1 MQVASNHGGVAE
13 WSIAAVLK
21 TAEPQGSVGSNP
33 TPSAFKASV
42 PQRSGGRGFEIGGSG
57 SNASTRSPAPAGR
70 RDLVSA
76 ANEIIPPPP
85 LSKPLSPSEAGAEAL
100 KLGDRVRTPVDSQRA
115 NVGQTFLSASS
126 APKPPISTAGRDNSD
141 RLLASFF
148 RVPVCLAYDFRM
160 QLDQDIAF
168 TGKPESGLSDD
179 LTD

>member
-1 MQVASNHGGVAE
+1 
-13 WSIAAVLK
+13 
-21 TAEPQGSVGSNP
+21 
-33 TPSAFKASV
+33 
-42 PQRSGGRGFEIGGSG
+42 
-57 SNASTRSPAPAGR
+57 
-70 RDLVSA
+70 VSA